1 MSLDAAHSHP
11 GACGTWGGVYCQIH
25 GDLDHA
31 LDLGWDCAYPGSVS
45 LHVAWPEAK
54 PGRNSLY
61 LTMICSKEGIPVGTG
76 CWNSHQYLLSPQ
88 EIPICDSGGCA
99 DPVANL
105 TALPEPGF
113 GSEPGFLFVC
123 SDSTTAVSG
132 SPIKQMKRLQWVLEA
147 CPATSTEPKPCQNYK
162 ECAMM
167 VLETK
172 ALELT
177 WKCSRSGWMAL
188 WATALYL
195 VSATIHPQWT
205 AFFLLCLSRLN
216 FKPAKAIVTTWVL
229 VPIVSCNLMVCLPTD
244 CIIFSHSFK
253 FNSLIISLFLL

>member
-1 MSLDAAHSHP
+1 MLKLPSVFAVSPRDSNLWQWWLCRPCYKSYSSAW
-11 GACGTWGGVYCQIH
+11 TWLWVR
-25 GDLDHA
+25 
-31 LDLGWDCAYPGSVS
+31 
-45 LHVAWPEAK
+45 AW
-54 PGRNSLY
+54 L
-61 LTMICSKEGIPVGTG
+61 
-76 CWNSHQYLLSPQ
+76 
-88 EIPICDSGGCA
+88 PIC
-99 DPVANL
+99 
-105 TALPEPGF
+105 
-113 GSEPGFLFVC
+113 LFWLYYC
-123 SDSTTAVSG
+123 SIR